1 LAKDLHF
8 NFQFQTS
15 LLSGPLLDQVDEREN
30 LSRCGS
36 TEIDNEIA
44 MDIRNHG
51 LSMPLPLEAQLL
63 D

>member
-1 LAKDLHF
+1 
-8 NFQFQTS
+8 
-15 LLSGPLLDQVDEREN
+15 LDQVDEREN

-44 MDIRNHG
+44 MDIGNHG
-51 LSMPLPLEAQLL
+51 LSMPLTLEAQLL